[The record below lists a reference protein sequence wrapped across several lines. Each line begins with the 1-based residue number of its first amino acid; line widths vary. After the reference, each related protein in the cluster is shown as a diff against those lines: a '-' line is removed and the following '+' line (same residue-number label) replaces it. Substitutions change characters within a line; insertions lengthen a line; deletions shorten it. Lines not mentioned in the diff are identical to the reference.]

1 MKNATRLDH
10 FETLNRRLQW
20 QAQWIL
26 TFKKVSQP
34 WGFAAQFA
42 EVGKMTAGVG
52 PLKIICKDE
61 FRGAGAVRETCPSD
75 GRGADLPR
83 GSIRS
88 SALP

>member
-34 WGFAAQFA
+34 WGF
-42 EVGKMTAGVG
+42 
-52 PLKIICKDE
+52 
-61 FRGAGAVRETCPSD
+61 RGTVCGSWKND
-75 GRGADLPR
+75 GRCGTFEDHLQR
-83 GSIRS
+83 
-88 SALP
+88 